1 MVHSKAGDV
10 ALQREALP
18 DLALGDV
25 VHMQAGARGDH
36 QVLLCGP
43 EQE

>member
-10 ALQREALP
+10 ALQGEALP
-18 DLALGDV
+18 DFALGDV
-25 VHMQAGARGDH
+25 VDMQARARGDH
-36 QVLLCGP
+36 QVLLRGP